1 MIFVAGILYAIHSP
15 MTKIRR
21 WPAIVIVTFY
31 YDTLAFAI
39 EIELEWDSVQKK
51 EKYAWTIC
59 VFFSIRNDSL
69 TMYAIPDIW
78 TEFKICSY
86 LSNQKQTYIYAERM
100 LI

>member
-15 MTKIRR
+15 MTKMRR

-51 EKYAWTIC
+51 EKYA
-59 VFFSIRNDSL
+59 
-69 TMYAIPDIW
+69 
-78 TEFKICSY
+78 
-86 LSNQKQTYIYAERM
+86 
-100 LI
+100 